1 MQNNGHIEL
10 LISNNVLNSILTTNL
25 LQFFEGVIRLKN
37 KKIKIPDLD
46 FKLIHEVAIT
56 MCSFKINAHWTFI
69 LSNNGKFPL
78 FLLYVSKLFCE
89 PFRSQ
94 NIAYNSYG
102 GILVSSFFL
111 NMYITRFFSLKEI
124 FHAQDCESNCF

>member
-1 MQNNGHIEL
+1 MMQNNGHIEL

-25 LQFFEGVIRLKN
+25 LQFLEGVIRLKN

-102 GILVSSFFL
+102 GILVSSFFFKHV
-111 NMYITRFFSLKEI
+111 YYEI
-124 FHAQDCESNCF
+124 FFTKGDFSRTRL